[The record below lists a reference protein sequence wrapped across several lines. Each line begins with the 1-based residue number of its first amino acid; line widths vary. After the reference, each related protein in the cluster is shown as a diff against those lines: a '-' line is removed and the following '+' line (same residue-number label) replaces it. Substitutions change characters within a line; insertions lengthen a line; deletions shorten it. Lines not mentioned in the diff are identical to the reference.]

1 MRTHAPLTAAAAVL
15 LASGCFYPAD
25 RGALVEDRLDKL
37 VKENKNLKEQL
48 TVNQGR
54 LDEAMGRLEKALGEL
69 DNQARRSDADIGVQ
83 MQKTIEDVSMLRG
96 QVETYQYR
104 VSELENQIKKANDDL
119 DKRAPDAPEKEARKK
134 ADELKKAGDP
144 KPFLKFA
151 DDKAKAGEVVLARS
165 LYGEFLMKWPKDE
178 LAGDAHFQLGETY
191 FTEDR
196 CREALYEFG
205 KVIQEFGKADV
216 APKAYLRSSE
226 CFKKLKMAPESKLA
240 LEELVKQFPK
250 SDDAKT
256 AKARLA
262 ELDKGAKSEPKGK
275 KTK

>member
-1 MRTHAPLTAAAAVL
+1 
-15 LASGCFYPAD
+15 
-25 RGALVEDRLDKL
+25 
-37 VKENKNLKEQL
+37 
-48 TVNQGR
+48 
-54 LDEAMGRLEKALGEL
+54 
-69 DNQARRSDADIGVQ
+69 
-83 MQKTIEDVSMLRG
+83 
-96 QVETYQYR
+96 
-104 VSELENQIKKANDDL
+104 
-119 DKRAPDAPEKEARKK
+119 
-134 ADELKKAGDP
+134 
-144 KPFLKFA
+144 
-151 DDKAKAGEVVLARS
+151 
-165 LYGEFLMKWPKDE
+165 MKWPKDE

-250 SDDAKT
+250 SDEAKS

-262 ELDKGAKSEPKGK
+262 ELDKGAKTDPKGK
-275 KTK
+275 KK

>member
-1 MRTHAPLTAAAAVL
+1 MRSHAPLSAAALVL

-37 VKENKNLKEQL
+37 SRENKELKQQL
-48 TVNQGR
+48 GVNQGR
-54 LDEAMGRLEKALGEL
+54 LDEAMGRLEKALAEL

-104 VSELENQIKKANDDL
+104 VSELESQLKKAGDEL
-119 DKRAPDAPEKEARKK
+119 DKRAPDAPEKEARRK
-134 ADELKKAGDP
+134 AEELKRAGDP
-144 KPFLKFA
+144 QPFLKFA
-151 DDKAKAGEVVLARS
+151 EERAKAGEVVLARS
-165 LYGEFLMKWPKDE
+165 LYGEFLMKWPKDA
-178 LAGDAHFQLGETY
+178 LAGAAHFQLGETY
-191 FTEDR
+191 VGEDR

-205 KVIQEFGKADV
+205 KVIQEFAKAEV

-240 LEELVKQFPK
+240 LEELAKQFPK
-250 SDDAKT
+250 SDEAKT

-262 ELDKGAKSEPKGK
+262 ELDKPAKGEPKGK